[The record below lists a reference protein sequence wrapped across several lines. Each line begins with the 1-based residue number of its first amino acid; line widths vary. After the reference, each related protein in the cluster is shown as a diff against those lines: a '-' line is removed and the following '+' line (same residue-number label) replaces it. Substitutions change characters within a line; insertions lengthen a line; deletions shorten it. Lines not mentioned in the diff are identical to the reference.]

1 MSYLGNEE
9 TLVEKPAVNYITEK
23 LNYTFVH
30 GKELTSEQGER
41 DSLTEVVL
49 NKRLHMSLKRLN
61 PWMDDLNINKAIRFL
76 SRPEGLGAS
85 LLEVNEKIYN
95 ALVNLDF
102 TVDQDIY
109 CNGQKKPQTVK
120 FIDWDNV
127 DNNDFLV
134 TRQLE
139 IKTSI
144 GKSIFPDII
153 IFINGIP
160 VVVLECKSPFLEKKT
175 NENVGKKEA
184 FEQLRRYMNERDPNI
199 FEGTPRLFYTNFF
212 TGISNKYHAYLG
224 TISSKY
230 NHYLEW
236 KDPFP
241 FKKEDIEDVYNNGQ
255 NLFLQGL
262 LEKNIL
268 LDIMRNFI
276 LYEVED
282 SVTLKKICR
291 YQQFR
296 AVNKAIGR
304 IMSGKDGLSRGGVV
318 FHTQGSGKSLT
329 MVMLARKI
337 RRIPQ
342 LADSTIVVVT
352 DRIDLDKQIYQ
363 TFLRTLSNI
372 TTPVRA
378 ESVAEMKELLT
389 KAQAQIIMTTIQKFA
404 GEIED
409 KEIFKDDKQDA
420 ALYFEKEFPILT
432 LKSNVI
438 VLADEAHRSQ
448 YKGTAKNMRD
458 ALPNAAFIGFTGT
471 PIDKAD
477 VSTPRTFGSYID
489 KYGIRESVDDGA
501 TVKIVYEGRK
511 PELQIKGDNLEELF
525 DQAFED
531 RGEDERE
538 AIKQKFASK
547 RIIIESTERIEDIAK
562 DILQHYK
569 EQIYPN
575 GFKAQVV
582 CISREAC
589 VKYYNALNKYMK
601 DYFDEPLEAKVI
613 FSGKL
618 NDPTHLKEHFTTK
631 QEQEDIIKKFKKPID
646 EKNKLCFIIVK
657 SMLLTG
663 FDAPIEQ
670 VMYLDMP
677 LKEHNLLQAIARV
690 NRTNARI
697 IEHKDVNGTIKK
709 TTIFKQCGYV
719 VDYFGISNFLE
730 EALSIF
736 DKEDLGKPMES
747 MDELYKQMLSLRE
760 NAMSMFKGKDK
771 SNLDEVVKVIEPE
784 DKRAEFEM
792 AFKKFSGVVEALLP
806 SHVSID
812 ILNDVKWLSYIK
824 AGAKARF
831 TPESEFDISD
841 CGEKVRK
848 IVEEHLVSLGVQSW
862 IQPITLFDKD
872 FEKKVNTL
880 NSDEAV
886 ASAMEHAVKN
896 TIHVKIDDNPVYYT
910 SLLEKLQKI
919 LDETKNNWIER
930 KKQLENFIKNDVE
943 KGEMN
948 QAEALGLNK
957 KEYAFFEIVKKYI
970 LEGGEI
976 SESNIAAEEGATYI
990 CSDIIDL
997 SKAIAMDIA
1006 QIVKDNYVNEWS
1018 INSTKTGDIER
1029 AIFLTLTKKYFKLI
1043 KMDTRK
1049 QMVQPLLNLA
1059 KKHYAVIDVE

>member
-9 TLVEKPAVNYITEK
+9 TLVEKPAVDYIIEK
-23 LNYTFVH
+23 LRYKFVH
-30 GKELTSEQGER
+30 GKELTPERGER
-41 DSLTEVVL
+41 DSLTEVVM
-49 NKRLHMSLKRLN
+49 KERLERSIKRLN
-61 PWMDDLNINKAIRFL
+61 PWIDGLNINKAVRFL
-76 SRPEGLGAS
+76 SRPENLGAS

-109 CNGQKKPQTVK
+109 GNGQKKQQTVK

-139 IKTSI
+139 IKTAT

-153 IFINGIP
+153 IFVNGIP
-160 VVVLECKSPFLEKKT
+160 IVVIECKSPFLEKKL
-175 NENVGKKEA
+175 NENVGKSEA
-184 FEQLRRYMNERDPNI
+184 FKQLRRYMNERDPNI

-212 TGISNKYHAYLG
+212 TGISNKYHAYVG

-236 KDPFP
+236 KDPYP
-241 FKKEDIEDVYNNGQ
+241 FIKENIEDVENNGQ

-262 LEKNIL
+262 LEKNNL

-276 LYEVED
+276 IFEVDD
-282 SVTLKKICR
+282 SVTIKKICR

-296 AVNKAIGR
+296 AVNKAIVR
-304 IMSGKDGLSRGGVV
+304 IINGKDEMSRGGVI

-363 TFLRTLSNI
+363 TFLRTLSTI

-378 ESVAEMKELLT
+378 ESVAQMKELLS
-389 KAQAQIIMTTIQKFA
+389 KAQPQIITTTIQKFA
-404 GEIED
+404 GELED
-409 KEIFKDDKQDA
+409 KEVFEDDKQEA
-420 ALYFEKEFPILT
+420 ALYFEKEFPVLT

-438 VLADEAHRSQ
+438 VMADEAHRSQ
-448 YKGTAKNMRD
+448 YRGTAKNMRD
-458 ALPNAAFIGFTGT
+458 ALPNAVFIGFTGT
-471 PIDKAD
+471 PIDKTD
-477 VSTPRTFGSYID
+477 VSTQRTFGSYID
-489 KYGIRESVDDGA
+489 KYGIKESVDDGA

-511 PELQIKGDNLEELF
+511 PELQIKGDDLEELF

-538 AIKQKFASK
+538 AIKKRYASK
-547 RIIIESTERIEDIAK
+547 RIVIESTERIEDIAK

-589 VKYYNALNKYMK
+589 VKYYNALTKYMK

-613 FSGKL
+613 FSGSL
-618 NDPTHLKEHFTTK
+618 NEATHLKEHFTTK
-631 QEQEDIIKKFKKPID
+631 LEQETIIKSFKKPI
-646 EKNKLCFIIVK
+646 EKSKLCFIIVK

-670 VMYLDMP
+670 VMYLDIP

-690 NRTNARI
+690 NRTNIREV
-697 IEHKDVNGTIKK
+697 EHKDVNGTIKK
-709 TTIFKQCGYV
+709 SAIVKQCGYV

-730 EALSIF
+730 EALAIF
-736 DKEDLGKPMES
+736 DKEDLGQPFES

-760 NAMSMFKGKDK
+760 NAMGMFKGKDK
-771 SNLDEVVKVIEPE
+771 SNLDEIVKVIEPE
-784 DKRAEFEM
+784 DKRAQFEM
-792 AFKKFSGVVEALLP
+792 AFKRFSGVVEALLP

-824 AGAKARF
+824 AGAKSRF

-848 IVEEHLVSLGVQSW
+848 IVEEHLVSLGVKSW

-872 FEKKVNTL
+872 FKNKVNTL
-880 NSDEAV
+880 NSDEAI

-896 TIHVKIDDNPVYYT
+896 VIHVKIDDNPVYYT

-930 KKQLENFIKNDVE
+930 KKQLENFIQNDVQQ
-943 KGEMN
+943 GEMN

-970 LEGGEI
+970 LEGGETTENI
-976 SESNIAAEEGATYI
+976 IAAEEGATYI
-990 CSDIIDL
+990 STDIIEL

-1018 INSTKTGDIER
+1018 INSTKTADIER
-1029 AIFLTLTKKYFKLI
+1029 SIFLTLTKKYFKQI
-1043 KMDTRK
+1043 KRETRK
-1049 QMVQPLLNLA
+1049 QMVQPLLSLA
-1059 KKHYAVIDVE
+1059 KKHYAVIVVE

>member
-1 MSYLGNEE
+1 MGNLGNEE
-9 TLVEKPAVNYITEK
+9 TLVEEPAVKYIIEK
-23 LNYTFVH
+23 LNYKFVH
-30 GKELTSEQGER
+30 GKELTSDLGER
-41 DSLTEVVL
+41 DSLTEVIL
-49 NKRLHMSLKRLN
+49 NKRLEKSLKRLN
-61 PWMDDLNINKAIRFL
+61 PWIDDLNINKAVRFL
-76 SRPEGLGAS
+76 TRPENLGAS
-85 LLEVNEKIYN
+85 LLEVNEKIYD
-95 ALVNLDF
+95 ALVSLEF

-109 CNGQKKPQTVK
+109 GNGKKKPQTVK
-120 FIDWDNV
+120 FIDWDNAY
-127 DNNDFLV
+127 NNDFLV
-134 TRQLE
+134 TRQFQ
-139 IKTSI
+139 IKTLTGRSV
-144 GKSIFPDII
+144 FPDII
-153 IFINGIP
+153 IFVNGIP
-160 VVVLECKSPFLEKKT
+160 VVVLECKSPFLEKKA
-175 NENVGKKEA
+175 NEKVGKKEA
-184 FEQLRRYMNERDPNI
+184 YEQLRRYMNERDPNI
-199 FEGTPRLFYTNFF
+199 VEGTPRLFYTNFF

-236 KDPFP
+236 KDPYP
-241 FKKEDIEDVYNNGQ
+241 FKKQDIEDIENNGQ
-255 NLFLQGL
+255 NLFLQGI
-262 LEKNIL
+262 LEKNNL

-282 SVTLKKICR
+282 SITIKKICR

-296 AVNKAIGR
+296 AVNKSLYR
-304 IMSGKDGLSRGGVV
+304 ITSGKDELSRGGVI

-337 RRIPQ
+337 RRISE
-342 LADSTIVVVT
+342 LADATIVVVT

-363 TFLRTLSNI
+363 TFLRTLSKI
-372 TTPVRA
+372 TTPIRA
-378 ESVAEMKELLT
+378 ESVVQMKDLLS
-389 KAQAQIIMTTIQKFA
+389 KAQPQIIMTTIQKFA
-404 GEIED
+404 GELED
-409 KEIFKDDKQDA
+409 KEVFEDDKQET
-420 ALYFEKEFPILT
+420 ALYFEKEFPVLT
-432 LKSNVI
+432 LKTNVI

-458 ALPNAAFIGFTGT
+458 ALPNAVFIGFTGT
-471 PIDKAD
+471 PIDKED
-477 VSTPRTFGSYID
+477 KSTKRTFGSYID
-489 KYGIRESVDDGA
+489 KYGIKESVNDGA

-525 DQAFED
+525 DEAFEG
-531 RGEDERE
+531 RSEDERE
-538 AIKQKFASK
+538 AIKKRYASK
-547 RIIIESTERIEDIAK
+547 RLIIESTERIEDIAK

-589 VKYYNALNKYMK
+589 VKYYNALTKYMK

-613 FSGKL
+613 FSGSL
-618 NDPTHLKEHFTTK
+618 NEPTHLKKHFTTK
-631 QEQEDIIKKFKKPID
+631 LQQEEIIKKFKQPIS

-670 VMYLDMP
+670 VMYLDIP

-690 NRTNARI
+690 NRTNVREI
-697 IEHKDVNGTIKK
+697 QHEDVNGIIITSTIV
-709 TTIFKQCGYV
+709 KQCGYV
-719 VDYFGISNFLE
+719 VDYFGISNFLQ
-730 EALSIF
+730 EALEIF
-736 DKEDLGKPMES
+736 DKEDLGQPFES

-760 NAMSMFKGKDK
+760 NAMNMFKGKDK
-771 SNLDEVVKVIEPE
+771 SNLDEIVKVIEPE

-792 AFKKFSGVVEALLP
+792 SFKRFSGVVEALLP

-812 ILNDVKWLSYIK
+812 IINDVKWLSYIK

-872 FEKKVNTL
+872 FEKKVNSL

-930 KKQLENFIKNDVE
+930 KKQLESFIKNDVQQ
-943 KGEMN
+943 GEMN
-948 QAEALGLNK
+948 QAQALGLNK
-957 KEYAFFEIVKKYI
+957 KEYAFFEIVKKYL
-970 LEGGEI
+970 LEGGEKVEKGI
-976 SESNIAAEEGATYI
+976 VAEEEVNYI
-990 CSDIIDL
+990 SSDIIEL
-997 SKAIAMDIA
+997 SKSIAMDIDY
-1006 QIVKDNYVNEWS
+1006 IVKDNYVNEWS